1 MPCSTGHR
9 GLVEERGTGEPSA
22 ALLHFVRQHITSV
35 EILEVLLLLWRHP
48 ERAWDPG
55 GVAADLRI
63 QPRSAGLRLAA
74 LEKLGLCKSA
84 PPRYSF
90 NAASPLA
97 PLVDE
102 LDRAY
107 QTHRVRLIELIFSTP
122 NDNARVFA
130 DAFVLGKA
138 GKPDG

>member
-1 MPCSTGHR
+1 MEDNGK
-9 GLVEERGTGEPSA
+9 GEPSA
-22 ALLHFVRQHITSV
+22 ALLHFVRQHMTSV
-35 EILEVLLLLWRHP
+35 EILEVLLLLRAQP
-48 ERAWDPG
+48 ERAWDAI

-63 QPRSAGLRLAA
+63 QPRSAGLRLGA
-74 LEKLGLCKSA
+74 LEKLGLCKST

-90 NAASPLA
+90 NATSPLA

-130 DAFVLGKA
+130 DAFVLGKGA
-138 GKPDG
+138 KPDG